1 MGKTTSILLVLV
13 MVLLGANLFQFY
25 YFNELNP
32 SGIPNEDVPKDISEV
47 MGNISDYLGKTVTLE
62 GYYVLGGSGGSLLLK
77 NIDDFQQ
84 NTIIPTTRYMQ
95 LLGEVPSAL
104 SRETGS
110 WIKIK
115 GNVTWAEESE
125 GVGGLDYS
133 LLDSTYTVVI
143 RHPEYAEEI
152 YRFVLNYSTQ
162 TYANRFAVLISGGY
176 RAQKAYSRYWND
188 LKLMYSIL
196 VDKYAYNPQNIIVI
210 YKDGIAED
218 TDMPVNVSAN
228 FQHFNNTFNYLA
240 QRMDAKDSL
249 FIYTTNHGWE
259 EGLCLYYYE
268 TVSPE
273 HFVEVL
279 TPIEY
284 AKMIIVM
291 EQCNSGLFI
300 DYLSGPNRVIMTAA
314 SATESSWS
322 CDTEGSYDEF
332 VYHFMVAVNMRL
344 PDGTNVSWHDSNGDN
359 FISMREAFN
368 YAFIM
373 DSRSEHPHY
382 DDNGDGVGVNAF
394 LPLFSGQD
402 GFYGS
407 SVFL

>member
-1 MGKTTSILLVLV
+1 
-13 MVLLGANLFQFY
+13 
-25 YFNELNP
+25 
-32 SGIPNEDVPKDISEV
+32 
-47 MGNISDYLGKTVTLE
+47 
-62 GYYVLGGSGGSLLLK
+62 
-77 NIDDFQQ
+77 
-84 NTIIPTTRYMQ
+84 
-95 LLGEVPSAL
+95 
-104 SRETGS
+104 
-110 WIKIK
+110 
-115 GNVTWAEESE
+115 
-125 GVGGLDYS
+125 
-133 LLDSTYTVVI
+133 
-143 RHPEYAEEI
+143 
-152 YRFVLNYSTQ
+152 
-162 TYANRFAVLISGGY
+162 
-176 RAQKAYSRYWND
+176 
-188 LKLMYSIL
+188 
-196 VDKYAYNPQNIIVI
+196 
-210 YKDGIAED
+210 IAED